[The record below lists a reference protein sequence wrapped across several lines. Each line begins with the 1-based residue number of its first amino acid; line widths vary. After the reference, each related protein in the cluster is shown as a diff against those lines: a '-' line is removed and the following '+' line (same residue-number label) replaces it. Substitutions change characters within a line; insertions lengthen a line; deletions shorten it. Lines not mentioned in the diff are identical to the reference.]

1 MKPNSGK
8 LVKHHS
14 MKIIAVIW
22 LIFVIDSIYETVNI
36 WPSLSNFDE
45 FLAYFLTYLGLFRH
59 NELF

>member
-1 MKPNSGK
+1 
-8 LVKHHS
+8 